1 MTFRKILTFFTASFF
16 LLSGFSSVSSAVTG
30 EKGMVVTSDPRAT
43 QAALEILKQ
52 GGNAVDAAVAAQWVL
67 NVVEPQASGIGGG
80 GLFLFYDVGTRR
92 ILFFDGSV
100 KAPEE
105 AAPAMFLNENGD
117 PLPYQPDRN
126 TGGLPVGV
134 PGLLKLI
141 EEVHA
146 KYGTHKF
153 PFAKLMEP
161 AILQAE
167 EGVEVSVSLAKA
179 LRENAKRLTLL
190 DPQRTV
196 FFENEV
202 PLAEGSKISQPE
214 LAKALRLIRDK
225 GSEAFYGGMIA
236 RAMVRAVQKNSYRP
250 GLLEAKDLKD
260 YEVASRDPVHI
271 TYQGYALF
279 SAGPP
284 ADGGIM
290 LFRALHILSRFGI
303 PGFGQAPE
311 TYHLLG
317 ETQKIAFANRLGV
330 ADPDLF
336 EVPVQELLSEAWA
349 QDRTGEIKFEQVL
362 KAEKTIVKGPERG
375 KKRTGSSMVV
385 VDPRGN
391 IAILT
396 ATLGDAFGSAL
407 RVPEYGFFLND
418 LLTDFEADPSTVR
431 DTESAELVSGGQRPR
446 GPEAP
451 LLIFKEGK
459 PYLLLNAYGVD
470 DPAAVLLN
478 VVIQKIDLGASC
490 SEAVGRPR
498 LLSRD
503 GVLRVE
509 PGLYDQEMIRFKLAL
524 SGHDIQKE
532 DPVGLA
538 QMVCFDEGSGRIE
551 GVSDP
556 RGSGSA
562 ESL

>member
-1 MTFRKILTFFTASFF
+1 MAFRKTLVSLVIL
-16 LLSGFSSVSSAVTG
+16 LLLIPGFPSVPLAATG
-30 EKGMVVTSDPRAT
+30 EKAMVVTPDPRAT

-52 GGNAVDAAVAAQWVL
+52 GGNAVDAAVAAQWIL
-67 NVVEPQASGIGGG
+67 NVVEPQSSGIGGG
-80 GLFLFYDVGTRR
+80 GMLLFYDVGTRR

-105 AAPAMFLNENGD
+105 AAPAMFLDKNGG
-117 PLPYQPDRN
+117 PLPYLHDRS

-167 EGVEVSVSLAKA
+167 EGVEVSASLARA
-179 LRENAKRLTLL
+179 LRENTKKLTLL

-196 FFENEV
+196 FFDNEI
-202 PLAEGSKISQPE
+202 PSEEGSKIAQPE
-214 LAKALRLIRDK
+214 LAEALRLIRDK
-225 GSEAFYGGMIA
+225 GSEVFYEGVIA
-236 RAMVRAVQKNSYRP
+236 RAMVRAIQKNSYRP
-250 GLLEAKDLKD
+250 GLLAAKDLKD
-260 YEVASRDPVHI
+260 YEIMPHDPAHI
-271 TYQGYALF
+271 NYQGYAFF

-290 LFRALHILSRFGI
+290 LFRALNILSRFGI

-317 ETQKIAFANRLGV
+317 ETQKIAFANRSGV

-336 EVPVQELLSEAWA
+336 EVPVAELLSEAWA
-349 QDRTGEIKFEQVL
+349 QDRTSEIKFDQVL
-362 KAEKTIVKGPERG
+362 KTDKATVKGPERG
-375 KKRTGSSMVV
+375 KKRSGSSVLV
-385 VDPRGN
+385 VDPHGN

-418 LLTDFEADPSTVR
+418 LLTDFTAGPPTVQN
-431 DTESAELVSGGQRPR
+431 TESAELVSGGQRPR

-451 LLIFKEGK
+451 LLVFKEGRL
-459 PYLLLNAYGVD
+459 YLLLNAYGAD

-478 VVIQKIDLGASC
+478 IVIQKIDLGASC
-490 SEAVGRPR
+490 SEALDRPR
-498 LLSRD
+498 VLSQG
-503 GVLRVE
+503 GVLQME
-509 PGLYDQEMIRFKLAL
+509 PGLYDQEMIRLKLVL
-524 SGHDIQKE
+524 LGHDIKKE
-532 DPVGLA
+532 GPAGLA
-538 QMVCFDEGSGRIE
+538 QIVCFDEGSGRIE
-551 GVSDP
+551 GISDP
-556 RGSGSA
+556 RGSGA
-562 ESL
+562 AAGL